1 MTQSQ
6 IQSLHDQSQLLSLHV
21 DLILIA
27 LAAVLITDACGLFY
41 LFGWRKRMNGICLRI
56 KHGLIASMCAATVGT
71 GILLI
76 LKNPEVMAQK
86 IFWLKMVFVA
96 ALCVNGWL
104 IGRKIPLLTSGPFQA
119 LTRGSR
125 WTLVLG
131 SMMSFLFWIGT
142 AILGLMI

>member
-1 MTQSQ
+1 MTT
-6 IQSLHDQSQLLSLHV
+6 QLLSLHV
-21 DLILIA
+21 ELFLLA
-27 LAAVLITDACGLFY
+27 LVAVMITDACGLVY
-41 LFGWRKRMNGICLRI
+41 LFGWRNRMNRTCLRI

-71 GILLI
+71 GLLLI

-86 IFWLKMVFVA
+86 IFWIKMAFVA

-104 IGRKIPLLTSGPFQA
+104 IGRKIPLLTSGPYRTLGRSA
-119 LTRGSR
+119 R

-131 SMMSFLFWIGT
+131 SMMSFVFWIGT